1 MEGGKGGTLPP
12 LAPSLGSGLSEAGK
26 EKEEGEEVEEHVQP
40 ASQPARVG
48 ESNISTSRSWMEERV
63 MRVTSKGKERTMTAL
78 VMMSRLSFKIT
89 CRLAHIVTL
98 PSLFHSCLNG
108 QPQTL
113 SPCLKIQL
121 VKLIPSHIHLRNQC
135 SLFQKVTLAGNHWLV
150 SPDFVEYVE
159 YPGLW
164 FPHQLSVDTDGWL
177 SQGRLASARA
187 EIKSWEIPPSAT
199 LCVITPHSARLC
211 QGKVVPG
218 AEESPQGDK
227 RSNQRCT
234 SRTTKSGEEQTA
246 LHSI

>member
-1 MEGGKGGTLPP
+1 MSENPTGQINPILHPFPQSLLP
-12 LAPSLGSGLSEAGK
+12 LS
-26 EKEEGEEVEEHVQP
+26 
-40 ASQPARVG
+40 
-48 ESNISTSRSWMEERV
+48 
-63 MRVTSKGKERTMTAL
+63 
-78 VMMSRLSFKIT
+78 
-89 CRLAHIVTL
+89 
-98 PSLFHSCLNG
+98 
-108 QPQTL
+108 
-113 SPCLKIQL
+113 
-121 VKLIPSHIHLRNQC
+121 
-135 SLFQKVTLAGNHWLV
+135 KVTLAGNHWLV

-199 LCVITPHSARLC
+199 TCVITPHSGRLC

-234 SRTTKSGEEQTA
+234 SRTTQLGEEQTA
-246 LHSI
+246 LHSIWQHYHSSPILSGNNLLLI